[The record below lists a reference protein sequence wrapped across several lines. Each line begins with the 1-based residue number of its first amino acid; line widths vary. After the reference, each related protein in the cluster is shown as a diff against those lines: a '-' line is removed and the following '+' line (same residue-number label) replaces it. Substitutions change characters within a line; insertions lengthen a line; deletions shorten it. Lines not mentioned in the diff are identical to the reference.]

1 MPALTCFIDF
11 PSMKHARLSFSCTLL
26 SFQTNLIGACHFQN
40 CRWCFIPK
48 QSIYHWRV
56 PKDHRRAAKGVC
68 CPTAGSGT
76 SSRRR
81 WVGNSNPAPRLVIL
95 QQGSVSVCVSLSD
108 FKRIICLSAT
118 IREAATAMPP
128 PKKPESEQ
136 WNIIK
141 ENERYL
147 RSPKWDMKLH
157 VYDDW
162 GQQKKKKNAVVH
174 ISLFVNCA
182 REFLEILYWFRR
194 TSKQLWVPLSWLY
207 LWSRWFCSNK
217 EILNFVNE
225 LLDFFFS
232 WCMIVIIS
240 EIRKMKNKG
249 KAEG

>member
-1 MPALTCFIDF
+1 
-11 PSMKHARLSFSCTLL
+11 MKHARLFFSCTPL

-56 PKDHRRAAKGVC
+56 PKDHRRAAKGIC

-76 SSRRR
+76 SSKRR

-95 QQGSVSVCVSLSD
+95 QQVSVSVSVSVSLSD
-108 FKRIICLSAT
+108 FMCIICLSAT

-128 PKKPESEQ
+128 PEKPESEQ
-136 WNIIK
+136 WNLIK

-162 GQQKKKKNAVVH
+162 GKKKKKIMQSFIFHCLLTARRVFRNSVLVQEDKQAVVG
-174 ISLFVNCA
+174 V
-182 REFLEILYWFRR
+182 
-194 TSKQLWVPLSWLY
+194 T
-207 LWSRWFCSNK
+207 
-217 EILNFVNE
+217 E
-225 LLDFFFS
+225 LVVL
-232 WCMIVIIS
+232 V
-240 EIRKMKNKG
+240 E
-249 KAEG
+249 